1 MTSEDY
7 TSDFFAGL
15 RSGAER
21 SAEVIVPLVMDILH
35 PRSVVDVGCGEGTWL
50 AGFHRL
56 GVEDLLGIDGDYV
69 GRSRLQIP
77 HENFQAADLSRPL
90 AVPRTFDLAV
100 SLEVAEHLPE
110 ECAALFVESLTHLAP
125 VVLFSAAIPFQGGNH
140 HVNEQ
145 WPDKWAELFKRHD
158 YLPVDC
164 IRKRIWK
171 NEAVEWWYTQNTLL
185 FAQVKLLDT
194 NALLKAEFERTN
206 PDQLRVVHPRQF
218 LHLEKR
224 YREALALA
232 ETPPG
237 IRAAFQM
244 LLASLT
250 NSIRWRFSQPQ
261 GKEIEVNRAAKSQQP
276 RI

>member
-1 MTSEDY
+1 VTSEDY
-7 TSDFFAGL
+7 TADFFAGL

-21 SAEVIVPLVMDILH
+21 SAQVIVPLVVNLLH

-50 AGFHRL
+50 AGFRRL

-69 GRSRLQIP
+69 ERDRLQIP

-100 SLEVAEHLPE
+100 SLEVAEHLPQ
-110 ECAALFVESLTHLAP
+110 ECAALFVESLTRLAP

-158 YLPVDC
+158 YLPVDF
-164 IRKRIWK
+164 IRKRVWK

-185 FAQVKLLDT
+185 FAQDKLLDT
-194 NALLKAEFERTN
+194 NALLKSEFERTN
-206 PDQLRVVHPRQF
+206 LDQLRVVHPRQF

-237 IRAAFQM
+237 IKVAFRM

-250 NSIRWRFSQPQ
+250 NSIRWRLGQSQ
-261 GKEIEVNRAAKSQQP
+261 GKEIDLNRPAKSEQP